1 MNKHAYLI
9 MAHNQFDLLK
19 KLIFSLDSD
28 YNDIYVHVDKKAKNL
43 NVNEFR
49 NITNFSN
56 ITFIKRKKLRWGDY
70 KLVDAE
76 LRLLKNASKNN
87 YSYYHLLSGQD
98 LPIEPL
104 DKIYNFF
111 ESTDKEYLSWGN
123 DLSAWDRRFRTYKL
137 FTGMKSKLARRLTKL
152 SDKLQLKLGINRVRK
167 TGLVYL
173 KGDQWFSITDS
184 LCKFILE
191 KEKLIKKTFRRTECP
206 DESVF
211 QTIAYISPYKENMC
225 NNSLRY
231 IDWSK
236 GGSHPKTL
244 TIEDRESIKNSNKLF
259 ARKFDEIKSKEL
271 ISWVFKEK
279 LNT

>member
-1 MNKHAYLI
+1 MKKHAYLI
-9 MAHNQFDLLK
+9 MAHNQFNLLK
-19 KLIFSLDSD
+19 KLILSLDSD
-28 YNDIYVHVDKKAKNL
+28 YNDIFIHIDKSAKNFDI
-43 NVNEFR
+43 NEFC
-49 NITNFSN
+49 NITKFSK
-56 ITFIKRKKLRWGDY
+56 ISFIKRKKLRWGDY

-76 LRLLKNASKNN
+76 LRLLKVASSNN

-98 LPIEPL
+98 LPIQPL

-111 ESTDKEYLSWGN
+111 ENTNKEYLSWGN
-123 DLSAWDRRFRTYKL
+123 DLTAWDRRFKTYKL

-173 KGDQWFSITDS
+173 KGDQWFSITHS

-191 KEKLIKKTFRRTECP
+191 KEKLIKKTFHRTECP
-206 DESVF
+206 DETVF

-236 GGSHPKTL
+236 GGSSPKTL
-244 TIEDRESIKNSNKLF
+244 TIEDRERIKNSNKLF
-259 ARKFDEIKSKEL
+259 ARKFDETKSKEL
-271 ISWVFKEK
+271 ISWV
-279 LNT
+279 LNKN